1 MAGAEAAGSGLGS
14 ARADRSRLA
23 SPQIFLVRMVV
34 FLVLVAFIALILY
47 RTIAKAFLANPGLN
61 GLIFGVLFIGIVF
74 GIRNV
79 VRLFREIRWVNA
91 LPRGTAARVKPPI
104 LLAPMKTLIGDRPP
118 DAGLSTVTLRVI
130 LDSIGTRLDEARE
143 VSRYLTGLLIFL
155 GLLGTFWG
163 LVNTVGSLG
172 NVLNSLQT
180 GSDAGAMFDELKQN
194 LAQPLAGMS
203 VSFTSS
209 LFGLS
214 GSLILG
220 FLDLQAGQAQ
230 NRFYTELEDA
240 LTADTAPEA
249 SGAVG
254 GGDLKAVLDRLST
267 GTDLAQQRASSAA
280 IANLA
285 DGIQAL
291 VQHMRGEQQQIRD
304 WVEAQAEQ
312 NGEIKTLLR
321 RLARGAAGPARST
334 TGRASSMPCRRCCSP
349 SSSCS
354 RCSCWRS
361 SSSPAK

>member
-1 MAGAEAAGSGLGS
+1 MRGVGMAGAEPGAGQGDL
-14 ARADRSRLA
+14 RRLA

-34 FLVLVAFIALILY
+34 FLILVGFIALILN
-47 RTIAKAFLANPGLN
+47 RQISHAFLANPGLN

-91 LPRGTAARVKPPI
+91 LPRGMAAQVKPPV
-104 LLAPMKTLIGDRPP
+104 LLAPMATLLGDQPP
-118 DAGLSTVTLRVI
+118 TTGLSTVTLRII

-180 GSDAGAMFDELKQN
+180 GSDAGAMFDELKTN

-240 LTADTAPEA
+240 LTAHTAPEA
-249 SGAVG
+249 ITDGFPAGS
-254 GGDLKAVLDRLST
+254 DLKAALDKLSS
-267 GTDLAQQRASSAA
+267 GTDLSHQRASSAA
-280 IANLA
+280 MANLA

-304 WVEAQAEQ
+304 WVESQAEQ
-312 NGEIKTLLR
+312 NGEIRSLLR
-321 RLARGAAGPARST
+321 RLASESERS
-334 TGRASSMPCRRCCSP
+334 
-349 SSSCS
+349 
-354 RCSCWRS
+354 
-361 SSSPAK
+361 